1 MFERTS
7 KESLGMSGDG
17 YVYLLQ
23 WQAAEDGLEVWAFE
37 HWSEALDA
45 GCEKYVVGVF
55 MLKKL
60 TSRQQMA
67 SVRNTIRI
75 LDYRKSP
82 PALSG
87 FQNAVHDTQP
97 HQ

>member
-7 KESLGMSGDG
+7 REALGMSGEG

-23 WQAAEDGLEVWAFE
+23 WQVAEDGLEVWAFD
-37 HWSEALDA
+37 HWSEALGA

-60 TSRQQMA
+60 TNRQQMA
-67 SVRNTIRI
+67 SVKNTIRI
-75 LDYRKSP
+75 LDYRKSV
-82 PALSG
+82 PAMDAFQLS
-87 FQNAVHDTQP
+87 
-97 HQ
+97 